1 MKSWIIL
8 LAIVVSK
15 AETQKQDVC
24 TQGYPGIPGN
34 PGHNGI
40 PGRDGRDGS
49 KGDKGDT
56 GETGLPG
63 SPGKDGANGE
73 KGEQGANGT
82 VEEKGNKGDKGERGR
97 PGKLGPKGIIGSV
110 GYKGQKGEL
119 GLQGQ
124 KGLKGDIGPIGPK
137 GTKGEIGH
145 PGKVGFPGPIGPT
158 GNPGPKGNTGDLG
171 PQGNPGVQGEKGFK
185 GDRGDKGNVGAP
197 AVLPRSAFSVG
208 LTASTKFPAPNRPIK
223 FDKVLY
229 NGLNDYNPG
238 TGKFTCKYPGVYYF
252 TYHITVY
259 SRNVRVALVKNG
271 IKMLHTVDR
280 YQSGEDQASGATI
293 LELQRGDEV
302 WVQAHQG
309 ETFNGLF
316 ADADDDTTFSGF
328 LLFSTSD
335 PLEPLPSPAL

>member
-1 MKSWIIL
+1 MKGWIIL
-8 LAIVVSK
+8 LAVVVSTT
-15 AETQKQDVC
+15 ETQHQDVC

-56 GETGLPG
+56 G
-63 SPGKDGANGE
+63 
-73 KGEQGANGT
+73 
-82 VEEKGNKGDKGERGR
+82 
-97 PGKLGPKGIIGSV
+97 
-110 GYKGQKGEL
+110 
-119 GLQGQ
+119 
-124 KGLKGDIGPIGPK
+124 
-137 GTKGEIGH
+137 
-145 PGKVGFPGPIGPT
+145 PIGPT

-171 PQGNPGVQGEKGFK
+171 PQGNPGVQGERGLK
-185 GDRGDKGNVGAP
+185 GDRGEKGNIGAP
-197 AVLPRSAFSVG
+197 GVLPRSAFSVG
-208 LTASTKFPAPNRPIK
+208 LTIATKFPTPNRPIK

-229 NGLNDYNPG
+229 NGLNDYNPA
-238 TGKFTCKYPGVYYF
+238 TGKFTCKYPGAYYF

-302 WVQAHQG
+302 WLQAHQG

-316 ADADDDTTFSGF
+316 ADADDDTTFTGF

-335 PLEPLPSPAL
+335 LLEPLPTPPM

>member
-1 MKSWIIL
+1 DAMSCCFLVCWLDPEDIKGS
-8 LAIVVSK
+8 SK
-15 AETQKQDVC
+15 PPQSFW
-24 TQGYPGIPGN
+24 YPGIPGN

-49 KGDKGDT
+49 K
-56 GETGLPG
+56 
-63 SPGKDGANGE
+63 
-73 KGEQGANGT
+73 
-82 VEEKGNKGDKGERGR
+82 
-97 PGKLGPKGIIGSV
+97 V

-124 KGLKGDIGPIGPK
+124 KGLKGDIGPIGPR
-137 GTKGEIGH
+137 GTKGETGH
-145 PGKVGFPGPIGPT
+145 PGRV
-158 GNPGPKGNTGDLG
+158 
-171 PQGNPGVQGEKGFK
+171 
-185 GDRGDKGNVGAP
+185 GDKGNVGAP
-197 AVLPRSAFSVG
+197 AVLPKSAFSVG
-208 LTASTKFPAPNRPIK
+208 LTIATKFPPPNRPIK

-229 NGLNDYNPG
+229 NSLNDYNAV

-280 YQSGEDQASGATI
+280 YQGGEDQASGAAI
-293 LELQRGDEV
+293 LELQGGDEV
-302 WVQAHQG
+302 WLQAHQG

-335 PLEPLPSPAL
+335 LLEPLPSPAT

>member
-1 MKSWIIL
+1 MKSWIIV
-8 LAIVVSK
+8 LAIVVSTK
-15 AETQKQDVC
+15 ETQKQDIC
-24 TQGYPGIPGN
+24 TRGYPGIPGN

-56 GETGLPG
+56 GT
-63 SPGKDGANGE
+63 
-73 KGEQGANGT
+73 NGT
-82 VEEKGNKGDKGERGR
+82 VEEKGNKGEKGERGP

-145 PGKVGFPGPIGPT
+145 PGRIGLPGPIGPT
-158 GNPGPKGNTGDLG
+158 GDPGPKGNTGDLG
-171 PQGNPGVQGEKGFK
+171 PQGNPGVQGERGLK
-185 GDRGDKGNVGAP
+185 GDRGDKGNIGAT

-208 LTASTKFPAPNRPIK
+208 LTVGTKFPPSNRPIK

-229 NGLNDYNPG
+229 NGLNDYNPT
-238 TGKFTCKYPGVYYF
+238 TGKFTCKYSGVYYF

-259 SRNVRVALVKNG
+259 ARNVRVALVKNG
-271 IKMLHTVDR
+271 IKLLHTVDR
-280 YQSGEDQASGATI
+280 YQGAEDQASGATI
-293 LELQRGDEV
+293 LELQSGDEV
-302 WVQAHQG
+302 WLQAHPG
-309 ETFNGLF
+309 EAFNGLF
-316 ADADDDTTFSGF
+316 ADEDDDTTFTGF
-328 LLFSTSD
+328 LLFSNSD
-335 PLEPLPSPAL
+335 MLESLPLPVG

>member
-8 LAIVVSK
+8 LAVVVST

-49 KGDKGDT
+49 K
-56 GETGLPG
+56 
-63 SPGKDGANGE
+63 
-73 KGEQGANGT
+73 
-82 VEEKGNKGDKGERGR
+82 
-97 PGKLGPKGIIGSV
+97 V

-137 GTKGEIGH
+137 GPKGDIGH
-145 PGKVGFPGPIGPT
+145 PGRV
-158 GNPGPKGNTGDLG
+158 
-171 PQGNPGVQGEKGFK
+171 
-185 GDRGDKGNVGAP
+185 GDKGDVGAP

-208 LTASTKFPAPNRPIK
+208 LTVTTKFPPPNRPIK

-229 NGLNDYNPG
+229 NSLNDYNSA
-238 TGKFTCKYPGVYYF
+238 TGKFTCKYSGVYYF

-293 LELQRGDEV
+293 LELQGGDEV
-302 WVQAHQG
+302 WLQAHHG

-335 PLEPLPSPAL
+335 SLEPLPSPTT

>member
-1 MKSWIIL
+1 MKNWIIL
-8 LAIVVSK
+8 LTIVVST
-15 AETQKQDVC
+15 AETQRQDVC

-40 PGRDGRDGS
+40 PGRDGRDGQ
-49 KGDKGDT
+49 
-56 GETGLPG
+56 
-63 SPGKDGANGE
+63 DGVNGE
-73 KGEQGANGT
+73 KGEQ
-82 VEEKGNKGDKGERGR
+82 
-97 PGKLGPKGIIGSV
+97 
-110 GYKGQKGEL
+110 
-119 GLQGQ
+119 
-124 KGLKGDIGPIGPK
+124 
-137 GTKGEIGH
+137 
-145 PGKVGFPGPIGPT
+145 
-158 GNPGPKGNTGDLG
+158 GPKGNTGDLG
-171 PQGNPGVQGEKGFK
+171 PQGNPGVQGERGLK

-197 AVLPRSAFSVG
+197 AVLPKSAFSVG
-208 LTASTKFPAPNRPIK
+208 LTIATKFPPPNRPIK

-229 NGLNDYNPG
+229 NSLNDYNAV

-280 YQSGEDQASGATI
+280 YQGGEDQASGAAI
-293 LELQRGDEV
+293 LELQGGDEV
-302 WVQAHQG
+302 WLQAHQG

-335 PLEPLPSPAL
+335 LLEPLPSPAT

>member
-8 LAIVVSK
+8 LAIVVSTEE
-15 AETQKQDVC
+15 AQKQDIC

-40 PGRDGRDGS
+40 PGRDGRD
-49 KGDKGDT
+49 
-56 GETGLPG
+56 
-63 SPGKDGANGE
+63 
-73 KGEQGANGT
+73 
-82 VEEKGNKGDKGERGR
+82 
-97 PGKLGPKGIIGSV
+97 V

-124 KGLKGDIGPIGPK
+124 KGLKGDMGPIGPK
-137 GTKGEIGH
+137 GTKGETGQ
-145 PGKVGFPGPIGPT
+145 PGRI
-158 GNPGPKGNTGDLG
+158 
-171 PQGNPGVQGEKGFK
+171 
-185 GDRGDKGNVGAP
+185 GDKGNIGAP

-208 LTASTKFPAPNRPIK
+208 LTVATKFPPHSQPIK

-229 NGLNDYNPG
+229 NNLNDYNPI
-238 TGKFTCKYPGVYYF
+238 TGKFTCKFSGVYYF

-271 IKMLHTVDR
+271 VKMLHTVDG
-280 YQSGEDQASGATI
+280 YQGVEDQASGAAI
-293 LELQRGDEV
+293 LELQKGDEV
-302 WVQAHQG
+302 WLQAHRG

-316 ADADDDTTFSGF
+316 ADADDDTTFTGF

-335 PLEPLPSPAL
+335 MLDPLPSPAA

>member
-1 MKSWIIL
+1 GWGGVRGEDDHFGPSCLFIMIL
-8 LAIVVSK
+8 KFGLT
-15 AETQKQDVC
+15 ETQRQDVC

-49 KGDKGDT
+49 KG
-56 GETGLPG
+56 
-63 SPGKDGANGE
+63 
-73 KGEQGANGT
+73 
-82 VEEKGNKGDKGERGR
+82 
-97 PGKLGPKGIIGSV
+97 
-110 GYKGQKGEL
+110 
-119 GLQGQ
+119 
-124 KGLKGDIGPIGPK
+124 
-137 GTKGEIGH
+137 
-145 PGKVGFPGPIGPT
+145 
-158 GNPGPKGNTGDLG
+158 PKGNTGDLG
-171 PQGNPGVQGEKGFK
+171 PQGNPGVQGERGLK

-208 LTASTKFPAPNRPIK
+208 LTIATKFPPPNHPIK

-229 NGLNDYNPG
+229 NSLNDYNAV

-280 YQSGEDQASGATI
+280 YQSGEDQASGAAI
-293 LELQRGDEV
+293 LELQGGDEV
-302 WVQAHQG
+302 WLQAHQG

-316 ADADDDTTFSGF
+316 ADDDDDTTFTGF

-335 PLEPLPSPAL
+335 LLEPLPSPAT

>member
-1 MKSWIIL
+1 MKNWIIL
-8 LAIVVSK
+8 LTIVVST
-15 AETQKQDVC
+15 AETQRQDVC

-49 KGDKGDT
+49 KGTK
-56 GETGLPG
+56 GETG
-63 SPGKDGANGE
+63 
-73 KGEQGANGT
+73 
-82 VEEKGNKGDKGERGR
+82 
-97 PGKLGPKGIIGSV
+97 
-110 GYKGQKGEL
+110 
-119 GLQGQ
+119 
-124 KGLKGDIGPIGPK
+124 
-137 GTKGEIGH
+137 H
-145 PGKVGFPGPIGPT
+145 PGRV
-158 GNPGPKGNTGDLG
+158 GNTGDLG
-171 PQGNPGVQGEKGFK
+171 PQGNPGVQGERGLK

-197 AVLPRSAFSVG
+197 AVLPKSAFSVG
-208 LTASTKFPAPNRPIK
+208 LTIATKFPPPNRPIK

-229 NGLNDYNPG
+229 NSLNDYNAV

-280 YQSGEDQASGATI
+280 YQGGEDQASGAAI
-293 LELQRGDEV
+293 LELQGGDEV
-302 WVQAHQG
+302 WLQAHQG

-335 PLEPLPSPAL
+335 LLERTLEII